1 MSHKELFEKSYVLAD
16 SVNVEVRKEALFIFT
31 NILLTTTDDQTKL
44 NLISAKDFKLL
55 SLFCSA
61 LSGINDA
68 SILKEILLALEQI
81 FGLDQKFNMLG
92 E

>member
-16 SVNVEVRKEALFIFT
+16 SVNVEVRKEALYIFT

-44 NLISAKDFKLL
+44 TLISAKDYKLL

-61 LSGINDA
+61 LSGINDV
-68 SILKEILLALEQI
+68 SILQEILLALEQI